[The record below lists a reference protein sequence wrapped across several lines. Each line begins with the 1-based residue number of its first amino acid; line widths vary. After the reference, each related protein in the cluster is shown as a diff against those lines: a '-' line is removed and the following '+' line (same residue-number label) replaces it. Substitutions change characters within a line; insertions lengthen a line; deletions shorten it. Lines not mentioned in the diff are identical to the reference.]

1 MLVLRVQLSMY
12 GTGIYLG
19 DRKSRY
25 AIMETIDITELD
37 PSNFNWLREAKKLK
51 DKLIK
56 EELEAEE
63 ENVNTK

>member
-1 MLVLRVQLSMY
+1 MY

-37 PSNFNWLREAKKLK
+37 PSNFNWLRESKKLK
-51 DKLIK
+51 EQPIQ
-56 EELEAEE
+56 EEVEAEE
-63 ENVNTK
+63 ENANTK